1 MRVKG
6 TKLLALTF
14 AALLAMSFL
23 AGCAKSDTD
32 IVGKVGE
39 TPIYRWY
46 FNAQLQNQLTLYKK
60 NTGVDLT
67 QDQYGQQLKE
77 YKVNQLNNIVGF
89 VALKEEARKQG
100 LYNLTAEQEAEINN
114 KYLDAYNN
122 AIASYTEQY
131 GTDDA
136 GRRKAEQAYIELLK
150 KSSLTPERVR
160 ENIKDEYVVELLVD
174 KLGKST
180 SVSDDAVKKYY
191 DDQVADQQKNEAA
204 DVKWFA
210 KSTPAVVIVQPAGY
224 VQTIRLML
232 KFTIDQ
238 QNRIKSAQTDLAT
251 ATQAYSSAK
260 GSLLEGI
267 KKDGL
272 DRAQTA
278 FNNVVDTCYKELDAR
293 LAAFKSEATQGKDF
307 IDLVNA
313 NSEDTTIVSY
323 YVCKDSDHVDQ
334 AYRDT
339 ALALANVGDISDPVH
354 LSEGSCIIMLQAK
367 YNGEVLPLEQVKDEI
382 KSVLT
387 FSNNTS
393 LAFSL
398 MSDYAKKAQDA
409 GIVTL
414 YPDKL

>member
-14 AALLAMSFL
+14 AALLAMSFF

-67 QDQYGQQLKE
+67 QDKYAKE
-77 YKVNQLNNIVGF
+77 FRDYKVSQLNNLVGF
-89 VALKEEARKQG
+89 VSLKEEARKQG
-100 LYNLTAEQEAEINN
+100 LYNLTAEQDASINN
-114 KYLDAYNN
+114 KYLDAYNS
-122 AIASYTEQY
+122 AIASYMEQY

-174 KLGKST
+174 KLGKSIG
-180 SVSDDAVKKYY
+180 VSDDAIKKYY
-191 DDQVADQQKNEAA
+191 DDQLADQQKNEAA
-204 DVKWFA
+204 DGKWFA
-210 KSTPAVVIVQPAGY
+210 KSTPSVIIVQPAGY
-224 VQTIRLML
+224 VQTVRLML
-232 KFTIDQ
+232 KFTVDQ
-238 QNRIKSAQTDLAT
+238 QNRLKSVQTDVVNA
-251 ATQAYSSAK
+251 QNAYDSAK
-260 GSLLEGI
+260 GTLLEGI

-278 FNNVVDTCYKELDAR
+278 FQNVATACYKELDDR
-293 LAAFKSEATQGKDF
+293 LAAFKAEAAQGKDF
-307 IDLVNA
+307 ISLVNA
-313 NSEDTTIVSY
+313 NSEDGSIVSY
-323 YVCKDSDHVDQ
+323 YVCKDSDHVEQ
-334 AYRDT
+334 AYKDA
-339 ALALANVGDISDPVH
+339 ALALANVGDVSDPVH
-354 LSEGSCIIMLQAK
+354 MSEGSCLIMLQAK
-367 YNGEVLPLEQVKDEI
+367 FNGEVLPLEQVKDEI
-382 KSVLT
+382 KSVMT
-387 FSNNTS
+387 FSSNTN

-398 MSDYAKKAQDA
+398 MSEYAKKAQDA

-414 YPDKL
+414 YTDKL